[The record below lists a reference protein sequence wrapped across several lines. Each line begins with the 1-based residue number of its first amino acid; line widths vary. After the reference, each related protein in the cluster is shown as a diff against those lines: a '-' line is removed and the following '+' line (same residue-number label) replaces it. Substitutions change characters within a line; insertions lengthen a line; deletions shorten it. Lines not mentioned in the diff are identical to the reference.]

1 MVEIGEWLEL
11 DVEGM
16 LLAIGVETSAVTGS
30 VGILLMRD
38 SEVQVLL
45 DEDKGRRGTL

>member
-11 DVEGM
+11 DVEEM

-30 VGILLMRD
+30 VGILEKYMKLN
-38 SEVQVLL
+38 VQ
-45 DEDKGRRGTL
+45 